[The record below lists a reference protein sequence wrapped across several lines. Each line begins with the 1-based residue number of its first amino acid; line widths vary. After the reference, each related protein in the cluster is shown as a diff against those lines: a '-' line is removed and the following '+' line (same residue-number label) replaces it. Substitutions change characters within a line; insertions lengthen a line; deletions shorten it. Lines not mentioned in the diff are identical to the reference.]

1 MNHSLLFNHLTDDL
15 LSRVSR
21 GAPAVVWLK
30 EPDARFTREMPFWRE
45 AIHVFAQQH
54 PLWERVPHD
63 GYADMRF
70 FSVATDYAIDLPSLQ
85 AVVGSAARLTPVW
98 RRFDAR
104 KMTWAEYVVAA
115 AVGEGRMFISTLR
128 FAGGLGQQPDTL
140 ETNPMGSWILASL
153 LELISAR

>member
-1 MNHSLLFNHLTDDL
+1 MEHHSVVYQVTDDL
-15 LSRVSR
+15 LSRVR
-21 GAPAVVWLK
+21 HGASAVAWLK
-30 EPDARFTREMPFWRE
+30 EPDPRFTHEMPFWRE

-54 PLWERVPHD
+54 PLWERVPHE

-85 AVVGSAARLTPVW
+85 SVLGPEGMLTPVW

-115 AVGEGRMFISTLR
+115 SLGEGRMFITTLR

-140 ETNPMGSWILASL
+140 ETNPMGSWILSCL
-153 LELISAR
+153 LELVSER